1 MDAHFWHQRWQN
13 NELGFQLEQA
23 HPLLCRLLPQFLRQH
38 TKVFVPLCGKSP
50 DLRYLANHL
59 SVVGAELSPIACQDF
74 FKEQQLEVTSSQ
86 QANFIRYFASNIEI
100 WQGDYF
106 QLQSGQVNG
115 CRFVYDR
122 AAIIAL
128 PLNMQQRYV
137 EKMRQLLP
145 AGSDL
150 LLISVEYP
158 PHEKA
163 GPPFNVDYA
172 QIKRLFY
179 KESVS
184 LLAELELT
192 GKGFARRRFATGYLY
207 ERAYLIR
214 M

>member
-1 MDAHFWHQRWQN
+1 MEANFWHQRWQN

-23 HPLLCRLLPQFLRQH
+23 HPLLCQLLPKFLKQH

-50 DLRYLANHL
+50 DISYLARYL
-59 SVVGAELSPIACQDF
+59 SVVGAELSTIACQDF
-74 FKEQQLEVTSSQ
+74 FNEQQLNVTCSAYGSF
-86 QANFIRYFASNIEI
+86 NRYHAANIEI

-106 QLQSGQVNG
+106 QLHPEHVEG

-128 PLNMQQRYV
+128 PPEMRQRYV
-137 EKMRQLLP
+137 AKLRQLLP
-145 AGSDL
+145 AKTEL

-158 PHEKA
+158 EHEKA
-163 GPPFNVDYA
+163 GPPFNLDYA
-172 QIKRLFY
+172 QINRLFHT
-179 KESVS
+179 EEVS
-184 LLAELELT
+184 LLAELDQT